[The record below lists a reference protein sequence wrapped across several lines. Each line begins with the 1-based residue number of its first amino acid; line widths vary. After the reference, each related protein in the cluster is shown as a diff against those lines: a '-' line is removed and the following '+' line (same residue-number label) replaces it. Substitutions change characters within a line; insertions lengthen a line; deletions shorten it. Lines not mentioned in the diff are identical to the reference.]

1 MTDAMLVSI
10 LSAGIA
16 LMSLAISA
24 TTMYF
29 AWLRRGKLAMTK
41 PTLVFFGFDNVPQ
54 STAKIFLR
62 TLLYSTSVKGKVVE
76 GMYAKLRRGNV
87 VETFSFWGHGETD
100 KLSPGSG
107 LFVSQSGVVANHH
120 FVLSIHQPAF
130 TFTAD
135 DYHVEVFARL
145 AGKSQ
150 PAKLAQITLAL
161 DAQQAEALGRGAG
174 VLFELLPDTQRYVGH
189 IDNRRNAG

>member
-16 LMSLAISA
+16 LMSLAVST

-29 AWLRRGKLAMTK
+29 TWLRRGRLAMTK
-41 PTLVFFGFDNVPQ
+41 PTLVFFGFDVVPRP
-54 STAKIFLR
+54 TAKIFLR

-76 GMYAKLRRGNV
+76 GMYAKLLRGNV
-87 VETFSFWGHGETD
+87 VETFSFWGHGETE

-120 FVLSIHQPAF
+120 FVLSVHQPAF
-130 TFTAD
+130 NFAAG
-135 DYHVEVFARL
+135 DYRVELFARL
-145 AGKSQ
+145 AGKAR
-150 PAKLAQITLAL
+150 PTKLTQIALAV
-161 DAQQAEALGRGAG
+161 DAQQAEALGRGVG
-174 VLFELLPDTQRYVGH
+174 VLFELLPDTQCYVGH
-189 IDNRRNAG
+189 VADRRNAE